1 MSEGPGGPQGATAGG
16 TLAMRMLSQQAMVAS
31 QMKRAANDK
40 AIAQMLAAKKSGPPA
55 ARLGDEIQHKSFLG
69 ALAGAVL
76 GAIVTIA
83 EGCLIMAACAT
94 GPYALVLLPAL
105 MYASYKASDYV
116 EEKQNQL
123 ESWINSFCDTDGAI
137 NTGSEN
143 VNINGKPAARAA
155 VTLPPPPPPGAI
167 PEVPQGEPSWGDIAT
182 DLLESAAEK
191 AVPLAKAW
199 GNAVITL
206 TDSNAG
212 FMDRVSA
219 GASLLFP
226 AGPVLMEF
234 ATMVGGRGEIKKDV
248 DFPEAGEDTAL
259 CDKENKPPRIAQ
271 GSSNVFI
278 NNQPA
283 ARKGDKLECSAAIVE
298 GSPDVFIGG
307 EQVTYLDIQLE
318 FPPWQRMILGGI
330 TIASY
335 LLPPAGL
342 LGKLGN
348 LARLGKLGN
357 LLGKSGKLLGAK
369 LGALLG
375 KTGKSLKSIANK
387 VIRWVT
393 DPVDP
398 VTGAYCDERTDF
410 TLGQTLPLS
419 FTRFHSSVLPLHGLT
434 GVGWSDS
441 WSEYAWVR
449 EQGNRVDI
457 ITQGATLRFAFD
469 GDSDTAVNPYHAQY
483 ILRRRDDYLE
493 LFDRDALSSRFF
505 YDAFPGMRL
514 RHPVT
519 DDTSDDRLAHSPGDR
534 MYMLGGMSDTASN
547 RITFERDS
555 QYRITGVSHTDGIR
569 LKLTYHASG
578 YPRMSYRELYKPDE
592 KPLAIMV
599 PAWNETGVI
608 GNMAELAA
616 TTLDYEN
623 YHIFV
628 GTYPND
634 PDTQRDV
641 DEVCARFPNVH
652 KVVCAR
658 PGPTSKA
665 DCLNNVLD
673 AITQFER
680 SANFAFAGFILHDA
694 EDVISPM
701 ELRLFNYLVE
711 RKDLIQIP
719 VYPFER
725 EWTHFTSM
733 TYIDEFSELHGKDV
747 PVREALAGQVPSAGV
762 GTCFS
767 RRAVTALLA
776 DGDGIAFDVQSL
788 TEDYDIGFR
797 YIHQQVPDNIP
808 LTLYL
813 AEAYRHFGHDD
824 RARLLLEDQL
834 KRHPGDA
841 RLERSLAAIPVEV
854 KSVTTVEE
862 LLAQQKACDAA
873 PTLRCRSEVGQN
885 ALRLAQLPVARAQLN
900 DATFAASPEGKTL
913 RTDLLQR
920 AIYLKQWSQAD
931 TLYNEA
937 RQQNTLSAA
946 ERRQWFDVLLAGQL
960 DDRILALQSQG
971 IFTDP
976 QSYITYATALAY
988 RGEKARLQHYLIEN
1002 KPLFTT
1008 DAQEKSWLYLL
1019 SKYSANPV
1027 QALANYTVQFA
1038 DNRQYVVGATLPVL
1052 LKEGQYDAAQKLL
1065 ATLPANEMLEERYAV
1080 SVATRNKAESLR
1092 LVRLLYQQEPANLTR
1107 LDQLTWQLM
1116 QNEQSRE
1123 AADLL
1128 LQRYPFQG
1136 DARVSQTLMARL
1148 ASLLESHPYLAT
1160 PAKVAILSKPLPLA
1174 AQRQWQSQLPGIADN
1189 CPAIVRLLGDMSP
1202 SYDAA
1207 AWNRLAKCY
1216 RDTLPGVAL
1225 YAWLQAEQRQPNAW
1239 QHRAVAYQAYQVE
1252 DYATAL
1258 AAWQKISLH
1267 DMSNE
1272 DLLAAANTAQAAGN
1286 GAARDRWLQQ
1296 AEQRGLGNNALYWWL
1311 HAQRYIPGQPE
1322 LALSD
1327 LTRSINIAPSA
1338 NAYVA
1343 RATIYRQRHNVPA
1356 AVSDLRAALELEPN
1370 NSNIQAALGYAL
1382 WDSGDIAQSR
1392 EMLEQAHKGLPDDPA
1407 LIRQLA
1413 YVNQRLDDMPATQ
1426 HYARLVIDDIDNQA
1440 LITPLTPE
1448 QNQQR
1453 FNFRRLHE
1461 EVGRRWTF
1469 SFDSSIGLRS
1479 GAMSTANNNVG
1490 GAAPGKSYRS
1500 YGQLEAEYR
1509 IGRNML
1515 LEGDLL
1521 SVYSRV
1527 FADTG
1532 ENGVM
1537 MPVKNPMSGTGL
1549 RWKPLRD
1556 QIFFLAVEQQLPLN
1570 GQNGASDTMLRASAS
1585 FFNGGKYSDEWHPNG
1600 SGWFAQNLYLD
1611 AAQYIRQDIQ
1621 AWTADYR
1628 VSWHQKVANGQTIE
1642 PYAHVQDN
1650 GYRDKGTQGAQL
1662 GGVGVRWNIW
1672 TGETHYDAWPHK
1684 VSLGVEYQHTFK
1696 AINQRN
1702 GERNN
1707 AFLTIGVHW

>member
-1 MSEGPGGPQGATAGG
+1 MDWLLDVFATWLYGLKVIAI
-16 TLAMRMLSQQAMVAS
+16 TLAVIMF
-31 QMKRAANDK
+31 
-40 AIAQMLAAKKSGPPA
+40 ISG
-55 ARLGDEIQHKSFLG
+55 LDDFFI
-69 ALAGAVL
+69 
-76 GAIVTIA
+76 
-83 EGCLIMAACAT
+83 
-94 GPYALVLLPAL
+94 
-105 MYASYKASDYV
+105 
-116 EEKQNQL
+116 
-123 ESWINSFCDTDGAI
+123 
-137 NTGSEN
+137 
-143 VNINGKPAARAA
+143 
-155 VTLPPPPPPGAI
+155 
-167 PEVPQGEPSWGDIAT
+167 
-182 DLLESAAEK
+182 
-191 AVPLAKAW
+191 
-199 GNAVITL
+199 
-206 TDSNAG
+206 
-212 FMDRVSA
+212 
-219 GASLLFP
+219 
-226 AGPVLMEF
+226 
-234 ATMVGGRGEIKKDV
+234 DV
-248 DFPEAGEDTAL
+248 
-259 CDKENKPPRIAQ
+259 
-271 GSSNVFI
+271 V
-278 NNQPA
+278 
-283 ARKGDKLECSAAIVE
+283 
-298 GSPDVFIGG
+298 
-307 EQVTYLDIQLE
+307 Y
-318 FPPWQRMILGGI
+318 
-330 TIASY
+330 
-335 LLPPAGL
+335 
-342 LGKLGN
+342 
-348 LARLGKLGN
+348 
-357 LLGKSGKLLGAK
+357 
-369 LGALLG
+369 
-375 KTGKSLKSIANK
+375 
-387 VIRWVT
+387 
-393 DPVDP
+393 
-398 VTGAYCDERTDF
+398 
-410 TLGQTLPLS
+410 
-419 FTRFHSSVLPLHGLT
+419 
-434 GVGWSDS
+434 
-441 WSEYAWVR
+441 WVR
-449 EQGNRVDI
+449 RIKRKLSV
-457 ITQGATLRFAFD
+457 
-469 GDSDTAVNPYHAQY
+469 Y
-483 ILRRRDDYLE
+483 RR
-493 LFDRDALSSRFF
+493 
-505 YDAFPGMRL
+505 
-514 RHPVT
+514 
-519 DDTSDDRLAHSPGDR
+519 
-534 MYMLGGMSDTASN
+534 
-547 RITFERDS
+547 
-555 QYRITGVSHTDGIR
+555 
-569 LKLTYHASG
+569 

-797 YIHQQVPDNIP
+797 LKEKGMTEIFVRFPVVDEAKEREQRKFLQHARTSNMICVREYFPDTFSTAVRQKSRWIIGIVFQGFKTHKWTSS
-808 LTLYL
+808 LTLNYFLWRDRKGAISNFVSFL
-813 AEAYRHFGHDD
+813 AMLVMIQ
-824 RARLLLEDQL
+824 LLLLLAYESLWPDAWHFLSIFSGSAWLMTLLWLNFGLMVNRIVQRVIFVTGYYGLTQGLLSVLRLFWGNLINFMANWRAL
-834 KRHPGDA
+834 KQVLQHGDPRRVA
-841 RLERSLAAIPVEV
+841 WDKTTHDFPSVTGDTRSLRPLGQILLENQVI
-854 KSVTTVEE
+854 TEE
-862 LLAQQKACDAA
+862 QLD
-873 PTLRCRSEVGQN
+873 T
-885 ALRLAQLPVARAQLN
+885 ALRNRVEGLRLGGSMLMQGLISAEQLAQLPVARAQLN

-988 RGEKARLQHYLIEN
+988 RGEKARLQHYLNEN

-1080 SVATRNKAESLR
+1080 SVATRNKAEALR
-1092 LVRLLYQQEPANLTR
+1092 LARLLYQQEPANLTR

-1174 AQRQWQSQLPGIADN
+1174 EQRQWQSQLPGIADN

-1296 AEQRGLGNNALYWWL
+1296 AEKRGLGSNALYWWL

-1440 LITPLTPE
+1440 LINPLTPE